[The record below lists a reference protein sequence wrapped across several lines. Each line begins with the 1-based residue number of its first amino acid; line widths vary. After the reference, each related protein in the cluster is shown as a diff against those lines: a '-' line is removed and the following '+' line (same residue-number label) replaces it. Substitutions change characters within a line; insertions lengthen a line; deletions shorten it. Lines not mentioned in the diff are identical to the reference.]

1 MVIREKYLD
10 ISAAKKASCRKLV
23 LVKVFVFQGDKV
35 ATRDIVR
42 IGLKFYE
49 KTITFW
55 KSAFR
60 PSLKLIV
67 IFCTNAKPAH
77 L

>member
-1 MVIREKYLD
+1 MDDVY
-10 ISAAKKASCRKLV
+10 
-23 LVKVFVFQGDKV
+23 
-35 ATRDIVR
+35 DIVR
-42 IGLKFYE
+42 IDLKFYK

-77 L
+77 LRKLVMKHD

>member
-1 MVIREKYLD
+1 V
-10 ISAAKKASCRKLV
+10 KKAVSRKSL
-23 LVKVFVFQGDKV
+23 LIKDIIFQLDMVG
-35 ATRDIVR
+35 ACDIVR
-42 IGLKFYE
+42 INLEFYK